1 MTVIPFP
8 SNKGVRRAVAGSERE
23 QPAAGNTKPRNVG
36 QLTRQDLEAI
46 AGACCDLVRRGLAK
60 GVVRINSSD
69 GDKIVCVRD
78 EGLGATAECSFLGIG
93 RAPDGR
99 YYLVDS
105 DTESFVQGESVQ
117 EVLKALP

>member
-8 SNKGVRRAVAGSERE
+8 SNKGMSRALAESAEE
-23 QPAAGNTKPRNVG
+23 QPIPGGTADAG

-46 AGACCDLVRRGLAK
+46 SGACCDLVRRGLAK
-60 GVVRINSSD
+60 GVVRINSGD

-78 EGLGATAECSFLGIG
+78 EGHGPAAECSFVGIG
-93 RAPDGR
+93 RGLDGR

-105 DTESFVQGESVQ
+105 DAESLVHGESVH
-117 EVLKALP
+117 EVLRALP

>member
-8 SNKGVRRAVAGSERE
+8 SNKGASRAVLERE
-23 QPAAGNTKPRNVG
+23 QSAPGRADLRDLG

-78 EGLGATAECSFLGIG
+78 
-93 RAPDGR
+93 
-99 YYLVDS
+99 
-105 DTESFVQGESVQ
+105 
-117 EVLKALP
+117 